1 MAARAVGFGL
11 PLAVM
16 MAWVLARYRF
26 PGRPV
31 LNALVHLPLVLPPV
45 VTGWLLLII
54 FGIRGPIGS
63 LLLDWFGVRL
73 VFTTAGAS
81 LACAVMT
88 FPVMVRA
95 IRLSLEMADPGLEQ
109 AARALGARRFDRL
122 FNVTLPLA
130 SPGILVGGIVAYA
143 TCLGE
148 FGAVIT
154 FAANIPGQT
163 QTLPLAIYAA
173 LQVPGGEAKA
183 ARTVAGVTDARA
195 DRAAAVGVARQTT
208 ERNAGSMS
216 LSVRLRHRFPSVQ
229 MDMAFE
235 VPTPGVTVLFGPSGS
250 GKSTIISAAAGLLR
264 PDECRIA
271 VDGQV
276 LADTASGI
284 WLPPERRRMGLVFQD
299 ARLFPHMSVATNLRF
314 GLRRAAAGPVQFD
327 EVVELLG
334 IAGLMAR
341 RPHTLSGGERQRVA
355 IGRALLAQPHLL
367 LMDEPLASLD
377 TLRKSEI
384 MPYLTRL
391 KTALKLPILYVT
403 HALDEVA
410 QLADSVVLIEA
421 GRVIGS
427 GPLSEIVA
435 RGDLPLAQRD
445 DAGALLLC
453 RVVEHDVGRE
463 LSLLEGGGAT
473 FWVPLLDAPLDAER
487 RLRIPAREVILA
499 GRPPDAISLHNII
512 PGEVRRITG
521 DTARRSVLVEIALPG
536 GGALIS
542 RVTSDA
548 IVRLALSSG
557 SPVLALIKSTSI
569 EVLEN

>member
-1 MAARAVGFGL
+1 
-11 PLAVM
+11 
-16 MAWVLARYRF
+16 
-26 PGRPV
+26 
-31 LNALVHLPLVLPPV
+31 
-45 VTGWLLLII
+45 
-54 FGIRGPIGS
+54 
-63 LLLDWFGVRL
+63 
-73 VFTTAGAS
+73 
-81 LACAVMT
+81 
-88 FPVMVRA
+88 
-95 IRLSLEMADPGLEQ
+95 
-109 AARALGARRFDRL
+109 
-122 FNVTLPLA
+122 
-130 SPGILVGGIVAYA
+130 
-143 TCLGE
+143 
-148 FGAVIT
+148 
-154 FAANIPGQT
+154 
-163 QTLPLAIYAA
+163 
-173 LQVPGGEAKA
+173 
-183 ARTVAGVTDARA
+183 
-195 DRAAAVGVARQTT
+195 
-208 ERNAGSMS
+208 MS
-216 LSVRLRHRFPSVQ
+216 LSIRLRHRFPSVR
-229 MDMAFE
+229 MDVAFE

-250 GKSTIISAAAGLLR
+250 GKSTIIAAAAGLLR

-314 GLRRAAAGPVQFD
+314 GLRRAAPGPVPVRFD
-327 EVVELLG
+327 EVVELLDIG
-334 IAGLMAR
+334 ALIAR

-377 TLRKSEI
+377 SARKSEI
-384 MPYLTRL
+384 MPYLARL
-391 KTALKLPILYVT
+391 KTALRLPVLYVT

-410 QLADSVVLIEA
+410 ELADSVVLIEA

-463 LSLLEGGGAT
+463 LSRLEGGGAT

-548 IVRLALSSG
+548 IVRLALSPG

-569 EVLEN
+569 EVLGN